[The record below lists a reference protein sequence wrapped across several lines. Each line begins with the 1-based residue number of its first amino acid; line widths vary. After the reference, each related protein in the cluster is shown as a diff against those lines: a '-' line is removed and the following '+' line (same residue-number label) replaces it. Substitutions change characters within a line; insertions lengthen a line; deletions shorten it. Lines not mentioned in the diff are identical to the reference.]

1 MDRYLA
7 DCGVAT
13 RSELKEMIRKGR
25 VMVDESIVREPGFQ
39 VKPGENLVSV
49 DRVPVLW
56 QKRLVYLMNK
66 PAGIITATED
76 PRMETVLDLLPE
88 TVRRMGLFPIGRLD
102 RDTEGLLLLTNDG
115 HLAHGLLAPKK
126 HVDKLYEAVL
136 DCEPELG
143 AEEIFLK
150 GVLLADGTRC
160 RPAVL
165 ERRPAVLELRPYYVP
180 PEVEDDMSD
189 PVVEEDPSLAP
200 EAEYTEAE
208 STEAES
214 TEAESTEAE
223 STEAESTEQ
232 EKGEKAPHGA
242 GRICPV
248 ARVTIVEGKFH
259 QVKRMFLAV
268 GSRVLFL
275 KRLRMGPVSLGDD
288 LAPGGFRPLSKDEI
302 EQLVLQAGLD
312 V

>member
-160 RPAVL
+160 RSAVL
-165 ERRPAVLELRPYYVP
+165 ERRPAVLELRSYYLP
-180 PEVEDDMSD
+180 PVAVEG
-189 PVVEEDPSLAP
+189 PSLDVVA
-200 EAEYTEAE
+200 EESTSLDAQAEYTEAE
-208 STEAES
+208 C
-214 TEAESTEAE
+214 TEAE

>member
-1 MDRYLA
+1 
-7 DCGVAT
+7 
-13 RSELKEMIRKGR
+13 
-25 VMVDESIVREPGFQ
+25 
-39 VKPGENLVSV
+39 
-49 DRVPVLW
+49 
-56 QKRLVYLMNK
+56 
-66 PAGIITATED
+66 
-76 PRMETVLDLLPE
+76 
-88 TVRRMGLFPIGRLD
+88 MGLFPIGRLD

-160 RPAVL
+160 RSAVL
-165 ERRPAVLELRPYYVP
+165 ERRPAVLELRSYYLP
-180 PEVEDDMSD
+180 PVAVEG
-189 PVVEEDPSLAP
+189 PSLDVVA
-200 EAEYTEAE
+200 EESTSLDAQAEYTEAE
-208 STEAES
+208 CTEAER
-214 TEAESTEAE
+214 
-223 STEAESTEQ
+223 TEQ